1 MLLLLGLSE
10 SPKTASFTRSGS
22 DQLEAAS
29 LAAGESLSFS
39 YEAGDGQMT
48 EIAGSGENGFR
59 LELGSD
65 ALLHLPVS
73 QTVTESGETLL
84 SAAITYDA
92 GGLRASRT
100 VRAGSEGQG
109 SSTTSYWYGG
119 ALHPLVITRDGVT
132 YRLIGKE
139 VVEAVGSD
147 SATRSYLQADRL
159 GSVRMVT
166 DDQGRVVQSLGY
178 DDYGFT
184 RIQGQSAAAS
194 FDSMASF
201 YRFQGQEQ
209 EVFPL
214 ARLGIEDDALAQW
227 LDEIQLYH
235 FPWRDYGAGFAAFT
249 QTDPVPTEDS
259 LYSAFAAN
267 PVNSTDETGGM
278 INADDYFPLRYN
290 PAHRIIAPRLQNLLD
305 RLEGDPE
312 AFLTRLEI
320 LDLRRLQVAIYSQHN
335 NPNNPFAPD
344 HWILGEWRESSNTYS
359 KRLVPITEERI
370 RQAEQDFIDLRREQN
385 DWLQRYST
393 LIVNRWYRERRR
405 TLEEE
410 KKIEFEQPTTQNW
423 DTDEDVNDAPLN
435 SSAADGSDGLPPDQQ
450 VLEEKEEL
458 DQKEEPAQAS
468 EPSERLM
475 PRSEDVEENRS
486 GKCCCCI
493 L

>member
-1 MLLLLGLSE
+1 L
-10 SPKTASFTRSGS
+10 
-22 DQLEAAS
+22 
-29 LAAGESLSFS
+29 
-39 YEAGDGQMT
+39 
-48 EIAGSGENGFR
+48 
-59 LELGSD
+59 
-65 ALLHLPVS
+65 
-73 QTVTESGETLL
+73 
-84 SAAITYDA
+84 
-92 GGLRASRT
+92 
-100 VRAGSEGQG
+100 
-109 SSTTSYWYGG
+109 
-119 ALHPLVITRDGVT
+119 
-132 YRLIGKE
+132 
-139 VVEAVGSD
+139 
-147 SATRSYLQADRL
+147 
-159 GSVRMVT
+159 
-166 DDQGRVVQSLGY
+166 
-178 DDYGFT
+178 T
-184 RIQGQSAAAS
+184 RIEGQSAAAS

-214 ARLGIEDDALAQW
+214 ARLGIEDYALAEW

-235 FPWRDYGAGFAAFT
+235 FPWRDYAAGLAAFT

-259 LYSAFAAN
+259 LYRAFAAN
-267 PVNSTDETGGM
+267 PVNSADETGGM

-290 PAHRIIAPRLQNLLD
+290 PAHRIIAPRLQILLD

-344 HWILGEWRESSNTYS
+344 HWILGEWHESSNTYS